1 MSPVEHIDVVPGQAA
16 GTAAEASEAAAPS
29 AEPPSDSATGGVD
42 APASAEVHTGRQ
54 IPTAPL
60 VCFVS
65 GGNVGEPGPKSR
77 IVGSPVSQTHPLG
90 QSLGV
95 APTMQSSVQKPE
107 VPDPVAQK
115 HAPLVVSAVVQAS
128 PGFFVRTIGAFGVHS
143 PMSGSQL

>member
-1 MSPVEHIDVVPGQAA
+1 MSPVEHIDEVPGQPP
-16 GTAAEASEAAAPS
+16 GTAAEASEAA
-29 AEPPSDSATGGVD
+29 

-54 IPTAPL
+54 IPIAPL

-65 GGNVGEPGPKSR
+65 GGNVGDPGPKSR

-95 APTMQSSVQKPE
+95 APMTQSSVQKPE

-128 PGFFVRTIGAFGVHS
+128 PGIFVRARGAFGVHS